1 MGKIKITKEKHCLY
15 DMVEENLT
23 LLKHMYINKD
33 ITIHNNVNPSFLILS
48 DISTLGIVIRNLLS
62 NAIKFTNRNGVIEIS
77 LNNDS
82 ENSIITITDNGVGIE
97 PEDIEK
103 LFDPSK
109 SDSKPGTENEKGT
122 GLGLMLCKELIEFND
137 GSISVKSNLGLGSSF
152 IISLPK
158 L

>member
-1 MGKIKITKEKHCLY
+1 MA
-15 DMVEENLT
+15 
-23 LLKHMYINKD
+23 
-33 ITIHNNVNPSFLILS
+33 IHNNVDPSFLVLS
-48 DISTLGIVIRNLLS
+48 DINTLSIVIRNLLS

-77 LNNDS
+77 SNNDS
-82 ENSIITITDNGVGIE
+82 ENSIIFISDNGVGIE
-97 PEDIEK
+97 PEDIVK

-158 L
+158 S